1 MEEDNEDKALRA
13 FSDAEWKASRAAE
26 AYSELVIERVR
37 GYLKEEAQHP
47 ERQDEE
53 VYDILWECVDGI
65 DAVIYTHRARAV
77 VIGQGEDELRE
88 DFEADFGKETPA
100 TWEAL
105 AHFAIMQACADTVR
119 EMEEWRE
126 ERGL

>member
-1 MEEDNEDKALRA
+1 MEDDNEEKALRA

-26 AYSELVIERVR
+26 TYSERVIERVQ
-37 GYLKEEAQHP
+37 GYLEAEAQDP
-47 ERQDEE
+47 DRQDEE
-53 VYDILWECVDGI
+53 VYDILWESVDDI

-77 VIGQGEDELRE
+77 VIGQGEDETRE
-88 DFEADFGKETPA
+88 AFEAEFGKEVPA

-105 AHFAIMQACADTVR
+105 AHFAIVQACADTVR
-119 EMEEWRE
+119 EMEDWRE